1 MPANLSSGSRSSRH
15 FPLPVLPALSFDL
28 IFLFRREATIVRF
41 TIMPA
46 ALSPAPRKMRLLPLI
61 AATYFMVAGG
71 PYGIEDILGGA
82 GFLKAIIILLVLPIL
97 WSLPTALMIGELA
110 SAIPAEG
117 GFYIWVRRALGPFWG
132 YQEGWLSLSA
142 SVFDM
147 AIYPA
152 MFVLYLGKFSSAL
165 TAGWHGYA
173 WSLAVVVVCCAWNL
187 RGAPAVGE
195 DSVWLFALLLAPF
208 VVFVVFGLW
217 RGITLH
223 PHVQWGIS
231 ASGHDAA
238 SGLGAGFSTAIL
250 VAMWNYMG
258 WDNAS
263 TVAKEVEDP
272 QRNYPRAMIFA
283 TILVAITYILPLV
296 AMAFAGLPADSFSTG
311 DWADAARALGGDGLV
326 GAGLALAVIAGGSIS
341 GIGMFNA
348 LVMSYS
354 RLPMAMAEDG
364 MLPRAVAR
372 RNSRK
377 VPWVS
382 ILLCG
387 LAWALALKLPFER
400 LISIDLILYGTSLLL
415 EFVALFVLRIREP
428 NLPRPFKAGNLAIAA
443 LLGVPPAV
451 LIGYALW
458 ASRDEKLFGT
468 TSALLFSV
476 AVGLLGPLLYWAT
489 AAVNRSR
496 GPVAAATK

>member
-1 MPANLSSGSRSSRH
+1 MPLDIH
-15 FPLPVLPALSFDL
+15 PV
-28 IFLFRREATIVRF
+28 R
-41 TIMPA
+41 
-46 ALSPAPRKMRLLPLI
+46 RKMRLLPLV
-61 AATYFMVAGG
+61 AATYFMVSGG

-82 GFLKAIIILLVLPIL
+82 GFLKAIVILLALPFL

-142 SVFDM
+142 SIFDM

-152 MFVLYLGKFSSAL
+152 LFVLYLGKFSPAL

-173 WSLAVVVVCCAWNL
+173 WSLAVVGLCCAWNL

-195 DSVWLFALLLAPF
+195 DSLWLFALLLAPF
-208 VVFVVFGLW
+208 VIFIVLGFW
-217 RGITLH
+217 RGLTLH
-223 PHVQWGIS
+223 PHVQWGSS
-231 ASGHDAA
+231 ASGTAAA
-238 SGLGAGFSTAIL
+238 SGLSTAVL

-263 TVAKEVEDP
+263 TVAQEVENP

-283 TILVAITYILPLV
+283 TILVAVTYILPLA
-296 AMAFAGLPADSFSTG
+296 AMAVAGISADSFSTG
-311 DWADAARALGGDGLV
+311 DWADAARTLGGDGLV
-326 GAGLALAVIAGGSIS
+326 GVGLGLAVVAGGAMT

-348 LVMSYS
+348 LVMSYT

-364 MLPRAVAR
+364 LLPRVVAR
-372 RNSRK
+372 RNSRG

-382 ILLCG
+382 VLLCG
-387 LAWALALKLPFER
+387 VAWALALNLKFER
-400 LISIDLILYGTSLLL
+400 LISIDLILYGSSLLL
-415 EFVALFVLRIREP
+415 EFAALVALRRREP
-428 NLPRPFKAGNLAIAA
+428 DLARPFKAGNLAVAC
-443 LLGVPPAV
+443 LLGVGPAA

-458 ASRDEKLFGT
+458 VSRSEKLFGT
-468 TSALLFSV
+468 TSALLFATS
-476 AVGLLGPLLYWAT
+476 VGLLGPLLYWLT
-489 AAVNRSR
+489 TNPRVRR
-496 GPVAAATK
+496 RHGG